1 MEQKKAILDKQ
12 HLLAKTQGK
21 GRSKSK
27 NRDDEFNEDE
37 MEGMDRD
44 LGPPVAPNY
53 NKIVVSPEKEAEIMK
68 EVVKMWPQ
76 VSPDGANQVAIE

>member
-21 GRSKSK
+21 RRSKSK
-27 NRDDEFNEDE
+27 NRDDEYGDE
-37 MEGMDRD
+37 MEGMDQD

-53 NKIVVSPEKEAEIMK
+53 NEIVVSPEKEAEIMK

-76 VSPDGANQVAIE
+76 VSPDGADQVAID